1 MRAVPMFEKVNS
13 LPGSQ
18 LHLTVHNKNRQMCGH
33 HRRLDMGGHV
43 IRPLVRVGQIGH
55 RGISGR
61 RHETRKEVLQVCL
74 HLWISVF
81 LDKQTARRV
90 LDEQGQKPTTRH
102 ADLISKFV

>member
-18 LHLTVHNKNRQMCGH
+18 LHLTVHNRNRQMCGH

-74 HLWISVF
+74 HL
-81 LDKQTARRV
+81 
-90 LDEQGQKPTTRH
+90 
-102 ADLISKFV
+102 